1 MPRALKISSGHA
13 GFAAWMPA
21 VKARHIAS
29 EDRVGDGVAMN
40 EQSLRWETMH
50 WNVCAQSSP

>member
-1 MPRALKISSGHA
+1 MPRALKISSRHA

-29 EDRVGDGVAMN
+29 EDWVGDGVALKG
-40 EQSLRWETMH
+40 QSLRWETMH
-50 WNVCAQSSP
+50 WDVCALSLP